1 MAQSNA
7 AASAVQNLFRTP
19 ELKDKILFTLLCLLV
34 YRIGAHVT
42 APGINPQAISDFIDS
57 QKNGGGLL
65 GLYNLSP
72 APGSTKNRKRL
83 GRGPG
88 SGTGKTSGKG
98 TKGIK
103 ARAGHHGPGGGK
115 PHFEGGQ
122 MPITRRLPKRGFTN
136 PFREEPQLVRL
147 DDLESIKG
155 SSEITRESLAEAGVI
170 RANKGP
176 VKVLANGAIT
186 KAIAVRGLKVSA
198 GAREKIV
205 AAGGRVEE

>member
-1 MAQSNA
+1 MSTEAKGGS
-7 AASAVQNLFRTP
+7 
-19 ELKDKILFTLLCLLV
+19 D
-34 YRIGAHVT
+34 
-42 APGINPQAISDFIDS
+42 APV
-57 QKNGGGLL
+57 KL
-65 GLYNLSP
+65 GLHNLR
-72 APGSTKNRKRL
+72 AAIGSTKNRKRL

-98 TKGIK
+98 HKGIK

-136 PFREEPQLVRL
+136 PFREENQVVRL
-147 DDLESIKG
+147 DDLSKLGGEV
-155 SSEITRESLAEAGVI
+155 TRESLAAAGLI
-170 RANKGP
+170 RGNKGA
-176 VKVLANGAIT
+176 VKVLANGEISQAIT
-186 KAIAVRGLKVSA
+186 VKGLKVSA

>member
-1 MAQSNA
+1 MATKKSATEGGVEKIGLHNL
-7 AASAVQNLFRTP
+7 AS
-19 ELKDKILFTLLCLLV
+19 
-34 YRIGAHVT
+34 
-42 APGINPQAISDFIDS
+42 
-57 QKNGGGLL
+57 
-65 GLYNLSP
+65 
-72 APGSTKNRKRL
+72 APGSNTNRKRL

-98 TKGIK
+98 HKGIK

-136 PFREEPQLVRL
+136 PFREENQLIRL
-147 DDLESIKG
+147 DDLAKLSG
-155 SSEITRESLAEAGVI
+155 DVTRESLIEAGLI
-170 RANKGP
+170 NGNKGA
-176 VKVLANGAIT
+176 VKVLANGEIT
-186 KAIAVRGLKVSA
+186 QAVTVRGLKVSA

>member
-1 MAQSNA
+1 MTEKAKSGKRE
-7 AASAVQNLFRTP
+7 AST
-19 ELKDKILFTLLCLLV
+19 
-34 YRIGAHVT
+34 IGLH
-42 APGINPQAISDFIDS
+42 
-57 QKNGGGLL
+57 
-65 GLYNLSP
+65 NLSS

-98 TKGIK
+98 HKGIK

-136 PFREEPQLVRL
+136 PFKETSQIVRL
-147 DDLESIKG
+147 DDLAKLG
-155 SSEITRESLAEAGVI
+155 ASEVTLESLAEAGLI
-170 RANKGP
+170 RGSSAK

-186 KAIAVRGLKVSA
+186 QAVTVRGLQVSA

>member
-1 MAQSNA
+1 MAKSKESGLETREA
-7 AASAVQNLFRTP
+7 G
-19 ELKDKILFTLLCLLV
+19 E
-34 YRIGAHVT
+34 
-42 APGINPQAISDFIDS
+42 S
-57 QKNGGGLL
+57 QKIGLH
-65 GLYNLSP
+65 NLVA

-98 TKGIK
+98 HKGIK

-136 PFREEPQLVRL
+136 PFREENQVVRL
-147 DDLESIKG
+147 DELSTLG
-155 SSEITRESLAEAGVI
+155 GAGVGEITRDALVEAGLV
-170 RANKGP
+170 RANKGQI
-176 VKVLANGAIT
+176 KVLANGEIT
-186 KAIAVRGLKVSA
+186 SAVTVRGLKVSA

-205 AAGGRVEE
+205 AAGG